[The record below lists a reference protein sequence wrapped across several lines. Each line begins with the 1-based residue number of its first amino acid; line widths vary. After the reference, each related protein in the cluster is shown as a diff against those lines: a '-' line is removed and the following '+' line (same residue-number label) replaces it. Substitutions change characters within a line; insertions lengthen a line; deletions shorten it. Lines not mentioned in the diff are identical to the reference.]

1 MKRSPLRVQAFQV
14 TMTTPSGC
22 KKFELGTDKN
32 LLEVRQLALSLPL
45 LPLIIIIHHHKT
57 TYCWLA
63 SWAHSTQV
71 SIDQPH
77 LSGCVRAD
85 TPPPPL
91 PPPAVCENPQG
102 ALAAGV
108 EVPNLCRTGTC
119 GACASRL
126 VSGDV
131 QRDDFLL
138 DDQQKEA
145 GFLLLCT
152 TTPTSDIELLSHQE
166 TEMHTVPYGL

>member
-1 MKRSPLRVQAFQV
+1 MHA
-14 TMTTPSGC
+14 M
-22 KKFELGTDKN
+22 
-32 LLEVRQLALSLPL
+32 
-45 LPLIIIIHHHKT
+45 
-57 TYCWLA
+57 
-63 SWAHSTQV
+63 
-71 SIDQPH
+71 
-77 LSGCVRAD
+77 LSG
-85 TPPPPL
+85 L
-91 PPPAVCENPQG
+91 QG

-131 QRDDFLL
+131 DRMDFML
-138 DDQQKEA
+138 DDQQKDA

-152 TTPTSDIELLSHQE
+152 TTVTSDVEINTHQE